1 VTACGEC
8 LGRAW
13 LLGRLA
19 GHLDPVRRRIAC
31 LLELDDEDLIAA
43 VGGSRRTELLGERRN
58 FDPVAA
64 RTRCAVA
71 GVTVVCR
78 CDPAYPP
85 ALRDLAAPPSVLHI
99 GGSVERA
106 QSLLADQPVAIVGA
120 RRPSPY
126 GAEVA
131 RSLARSLAG
140 AAVTVVSGLAQGI
153 DAAAHEGAL
162 DAWERTAAHEGA
174 LETRARTM
182 AVLPGGADRPYPASA
197 RRLQRRIASDGVVIS
212 ELPPGTRVRRWMF
225 PARSRIIA
233 ALSAMTV
240 VVEARAGSG
249 ALLTAGFAAE
259 LGRALGAVPGRI
271 TSPLA
276 EGPHELLREGA
287 QLVGGPQDVLDGLFG
302 VGQRS
307 APVRTAAPL
316 APTLQTL
323 LDALADGSEISSA
336 LSRAGL
342 GADRGLGALAA
353 LELAGRIR
361 REPGGRFSV
370 LL

>member
-1 VTACGEC
+1 MTACGEC

-64 RTRCAVA
+64 RTRCAVV

-99 GGSVERA
+99 GGSVEGA